1 MPARPAR
8 TATLVLAIALT
19 GGCTY
24 VEEPAD
30 RQSRAAAPSA
40 SNGPAPSASSGAPPP
55 ASGSPAAADLP
66 ALAAWTGAA
75 CTAVQDWY
83 DVVEGRVRTF
93 SRSAVALPG
102 TAEGRVARRQL
113 QLDAARAAV
122 ADTAAFRERLT
133 RLPGRAQAGEQ
144 ARRVEEAARAAHDL
158 ARLTL
163 ADAVAVPPDDV
174 EPAWVRGAELASNL
188 EKAFARLRAEV
199 DRLLAAGGPT
209 ARLLRDLPSC
219 ADLNDR
225 TT

>member
-1 MPARPAR
+1 MSA
-8 TATLVLAIALT
+8 
-19 GGCTY
+19 GCTY
-24 VEEPAD
+24 IEEPAD
-30 RQSRAAAPSA
+30 RQSRADAPR
-40 SNGPAPSASSGAPPP
+40 ASSDGSPSV
-55 ASGSPAAADLP
+55 SGSPMVADSP
-66 ALAAWTGAA
+66 ELAAWTGAA

-113 QLDAARAAV
+113 QLAAARAAV
-122 ADTAAFRERLT
+122 ADTAAFRERLA
-133 RLPGRAQAGEQ
+133 RLPGRAEVGEQ
-144 ARRVEEAARAAHDL
+144 ARRFEEAARAAHDL
-158 ARLTL
+158 AQLTL

-199 DRLLAAGGPT
+199 DRLLAAGGAP
-209 ARLLRDLPSC
+209 ARLMQDLPSC